1 MQALTYSEVRNKLKS
16 VLDIVNRDGETVI
29 VTRKRGENVVI
40 LSLDD
45 YNGMQETIHLL
56 SSPKNAERLLRSIR
70 EVERGEA
77 IEREL
82 VE

>member
-1 MQALTYSEVRNKLKS
+1 MQALTYSEVRNNLKS
-16 VLDIVNRDGETVI
+16 VLDRVNKDGETVI

-45 YNGMQETIHLL
+45 YNAMQETLHLL

-70 EVERGEA
+70 EVEQGDVT
-77 IEREL
+77 EREL
-82 VE
+82 IE